1 MKKKSK
7 KFDSLSLMLNKKPQ
21 EALKS
26 SINSNSSINP
36 DFETKSMTTTGISCL
51 IQKSLENLLKKEN
64 FFKSPDLTRISTKDR
79 NLEFERISNKIRL
92 SNKSAEYHEL
102 PFHNDEYE
110 KFKAKYQTNI
120 ANNKGFFLY
129 SQNPMSRKTQSQVIE
144 KVAIENM
151 NWDAKNEYKGLLRK
165 RINNNGKISIIKEL
179 KEKSMIILTE
189 ALNRKCLKE
198 DIETYK
204 LEIQKNMTLMLEE
217 NDKILM
223 EKYFLL
229 RKY

>member
-1 MKKKSK
+1 
-7 KFDSLSLMLNKKPQ
+7 
-21 EALKS
+21 
-26 SINSNSSINP
+26 
-36 DFETKSMTTTGISCL
+36 
-51 IQKSLENLLKKEN
+51 
-64 FFKSPDLTRISTKDR
+64 
-79 NLEFERISNKIRL
+79 
-92 SNKSAEYHEL
+92 
-102 PFHNDEYE
+102 
-110 KFKAKYQTNI
+110 
-120 ANNKGFFLY
+120 
-129 SQNPMSRKTQSQVIE
+129 
-144 KVAIENM
+144 M